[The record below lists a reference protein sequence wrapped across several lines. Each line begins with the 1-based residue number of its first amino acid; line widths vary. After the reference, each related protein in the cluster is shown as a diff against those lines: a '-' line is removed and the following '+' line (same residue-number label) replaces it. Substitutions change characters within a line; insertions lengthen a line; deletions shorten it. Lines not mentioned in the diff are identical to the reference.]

1 MRRLLLAVASFAA
14 IVGFILCFA
23 GRGMAE
29 PVGGERAAAITPT
42 GDTLE
47 LRRMFSAADGEHKR
61 ITPKFVNDPLTGRKT
76 AVAYQ
81 VNDTIHIT
89 ANGATFAVE
98 GTVSIDWKG
107 PADRPAFLVH
117 GCTYTVVGGP
127 GFIRVNCRSDKPLH
141 SGLVMQNR
149 SLAEQ
154 ERDKRACS
162 GNSFVRIQ
170 IAESDLGGL
179 LFDGFR
185 VEGGTADRK
194 TDRNNDLHRFVECL
208 SIGAGHAGFHIPDGN
223 TQAYQILLSE
233 CWFVSNGAKP
243 EEFSPFGIKVVSG
256 SVHVKGGGASR
267 NQLDIFLVRNSRPMV
282 VEDWMSENS
291 ERMFDTARLPAELFQ
306 RIDFVRCSW
315 NSEHI
320 PADREVFTY
329 RQGGTAAVGFD
340 CVFTHFPDRKPIVR
354 MEKKGT
360 VTVHP
365 ATNGEVVVG
374 ESPRPSPIHAKELL
388 PF

>member
-1 MRRLLLAVASFAA
+1 VIALGARH
-14 IVGFILCFA
+14 
-23 GRGMAE
+23 
-29 PVGGERAAAITPT
+29 AAAEAVTAGGRPPAIMPT
-42 GDTLE
+42 SDTLE

-61 ITPKFVNDPLTGRKT
+61 ITPKHGIDAGTGRRST
-76 AVAYQ
+76 VPYQ
-81 VNDTIHIT
+81 LNDTIHIT
-89 ANGATFAVE
+89 ANGATFTVE

-107 PADRPAFLVH
+107 PDDRPAFLVH
-117 GCTYTVVGGP
+117 GSTYTTVGGP
-127 GFIRVNCRSDKPLH
+127 GYIRVNCRSDKPLH
-141 SGLVMQNR
+141 SGVVMRNR

-154 ERDKRACS
+154 ARDKRACTS
-162 GNSFVRIQ
+162 NTFNRIQ
-170 IAESDLGGL
+170 IMESDQGGL

-185 VEGGTADRK
+185 VDGGTADRK

-223 TQAYQILLSE
+223 TQAYQILLQE
-233 CWFVSNGAKP
+233 CWFMSNGTNP

-256 SVHVKGGGASR
+256 SVHVKGGGAGR
-267 NQLDIFLVRNSRPMV
+267 NQLDVLIVRNSRPMV

-315 NSEHI
+315 NSEFI

-329 RQGGTAAVGFD
+329 RMGGREAVGLD
-340 CVFTHFPDRKPIVR
+340 CLFTHFPERKPIVR

-365 ATNGEVVVG
+365 ATEGEVVLG
-374 ESPRPSPIHAKELL
+374 ESPRPAPIHAKEML